1 MAVKQNN
8 KDKIA
13 AVHSL
18 AQSAMAY
25 SNAYNKCEC
34 NAVDA
39 YEACV
44 TACADFLGLE
54 PADVE
59 DTGPQMIDI
68 DMSRI
73 KTMVSNLTGAIDD
86 CLVA

>member
-18 AQSAMAY
+18 AREAMAY
-25 SNAYNKCEC
+25 SNSYNKCEC
-34 NAVDA
+34 NAIDA
-39 YEACV
+39 YQACV
-44 TACADFLGLE
+44 TACAEFLGLE
-54 PADVE
+54 PADV
-59 DTGPQMIDI
+59 DDAV
-68 DMSRI
+68 DMNRI
-73 KTMVSNLTGAIDD
+73 KTMVSDLTGAIDD